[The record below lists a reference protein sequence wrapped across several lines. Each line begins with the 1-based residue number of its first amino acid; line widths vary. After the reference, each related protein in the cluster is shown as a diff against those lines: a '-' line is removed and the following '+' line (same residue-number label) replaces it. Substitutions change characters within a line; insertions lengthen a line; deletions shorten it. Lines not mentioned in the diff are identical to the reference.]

1 MGNLKIGDIVAR
13 KSYGYDIF
21 FKVVDI
27 KNNGKEDII
36 TLKGITCRIQA
47 DAPASDLV
55 VQSEEKVQEYRE
67 KVNIEYC
74 ENLKNTNFLQK
85 PLALSKK
92 ALFKRYAKG

>member
-27 KNNGKEDII
+27 QNNGKDEIA

-55 VQSEEKVQEYRE
+55 VQPEEKVREYKNR
-67 KVNIEYC
+67 VNIDYSED
-74 ENLKNTNFLQK
+74 LKSTCSFKKSLV
-85 PLALSKK
+85 LSKK
-92 ALFKRYAKG
+92 QLFKRYAKG